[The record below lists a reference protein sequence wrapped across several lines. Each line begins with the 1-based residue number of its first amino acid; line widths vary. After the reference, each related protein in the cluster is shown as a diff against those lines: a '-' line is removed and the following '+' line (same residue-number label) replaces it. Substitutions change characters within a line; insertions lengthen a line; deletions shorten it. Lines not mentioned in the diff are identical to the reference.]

1 MSYALTVPTQTVGT
15 YEPRTPSPLA
25 RQRLAEERGLETP
38 QVLMIE
44 APPVQLSIV
53 LRAEPCPQPEAL
65 WHKLSGQERYP
76 RAEDQE
82 GDVTWEQF
90 FVTMGQFLQHMVN
103 CEFRLMNET
112 FAGVVE
118 QLSVRDRFFA
128 QAGEYMMGEMRRL
141 GQRVEELE
149 TPDVGDPMDIFIDN
163 VEPILPTPNY
173 HRQLLEGISLRE
185 WTLATPRPKA
195 PREKRRKEPYSKRGS
210 GSSTPD
216 PNRKSGSRA
225 STPAPRLSAPTGI
238 VAPLALPALS
248 DAPDSSLDY
257 SEEASAY
264 SGDSPNLRPS
274 YPGPSSVVQRLTVA
288 ADNFRPGLPLR
299 PGLPRS
305 TSLVTSNQPIPSQ
318 SIFSRYP
325 APAVPPPQAMPGRE
339 VPPTPPVSVATA
351 PGDNVGSRERPV
363 LLVPETPAQR
373 PAFSDLPQAG
383 TRAPQ
388 KPAYNPA
395 CRICGQRQHAS
406 GVCPTLI
413 QCDLCGGQ
421 GHYEFDCPYAR
432 CDIFQTKGN
441 RHCRE
446 CPLHPLNILCTVC
459 GQKTHAAWEKG
470 TCETYPMGKNPVRT
484 WKGKGLFGAAGES
497 SGAGGS
503 GQAGD
508 PGFGQGGNPQPQP
521 QPQPQPPPQGNQNP
535 GGTNPPPLAPGGGP
549 PG

>member
-25 RQRLAEERGLETP
+25 RQRLAEEWGIETP

-44 APPVQLSIV
+44 APPVQLSAV
-53 LRAEPCPQPEAL
+53 LRNEICPQPDAL

-76 RAEDQE
+76 RAENQE
-82 GDVTWEQF
+82 GEVTWEQF
-90 FVTMGQFLQHMVN
+90 LETMGQFLQHMVN
-103 CEFRLMNET
+103 CEFQLMNET

-128 QAGEYMMGEMRRL
+128 QAGEYMIGEMRRL

-149 TPDVGDPMDIFIDN
+149 TPDVGDPMDICIDN

-173 HRQLLEGISLRE
+173 HRQLLEGISRRE

-195 PREKRRKEPYSKRGS
+195 PRERRRKEPYSKKGS

-238 VAPLALPALS
+238 VAPLALPAPS
-248 DAPDSSLDY
+248 DAPGSSLDY
-257 SEEASAY
+257 SEETSAY
-264 SGDSPNLRPS
+264 SGDSPNFRPS
-274 YPGPSSVVQRLTVA
+274 NPEPSSVVQRLTVA
-288 ADNFRPGLPLR
+288 ADNVRPGLPLR

-325 APAVPPPQAMPGRE
+325 APAVPPLQVMLGGG

-395 CRICGQRQHAS
+395 CTICRRRQHMS

-421 GHYEFDCPYAR
+421 GHYEFDCPYVR
-432 CDIFQTKGN
+432 CDLCQTKGN
-441 RHCRE
+441 RHSLE
-446 CPLHPLNILCTVC
+446 CPLHPMNILCTVC
-459 GQKTHAAWEKG
+459 GDKTHAAWGKG
-470 TCETYPMGKNPVRT
+470 TCDTYPFGKE
-484 WKGKGLFGAAGES
+484 KGKGIQQAAGES
-497 SGAGGS
+497 SGAGGG
-503 GQAGD
+503 GQGGGD
-508 PGFGQGGNPQPQP
+508 PGFGQGGNPQPLP
-521 QPQPQPPPQGNQNP
+521 HPKLQPPPQG
-535 GGTNPPPLAPGGGP
+535 GT
-549 PG
+549 